1 MVVEG
6 ARTALS
12 AYQMARKLE
21 IETPIIDAVYDIIY
35 LQKDVNLTIKNLMKR
50 SLKEEFDKK

>member
-1 MVVEG
+1 
-6 ARTALS
+6 
-12 AYQMARKLE
+12 MARKLE

-50 SLKEEFDKK
+50 SLKEEFDK